1 MVVSRNRVIGV
12 YSEFAD
18 ALEALAEIGGGEVY
32 RVVLVARL
40 SEEEARALKEVLL
53 PATSEP
59 VEAPVRKESGRAIVL
74 DQGLSIEIAENIAV
88 KLQGVQVYLASREIS
103 EEERRD
109 SVILVPS
116 SEVTD
121 VVEDLV
127 SRGFRVVFVTSNKK
141 LYTHYT
147 ASSRVKALYL
157 PRVEQVDVDKLV
169 EEVSKLLG

>member
-1 MVVSRNRVIGV
+1 MVVSRNRVIGI
-12 YSEFAD
+12 YSEFVD

-53 PATSEP
+53 PSTPEP
-59 VEAPVRKESGRAIVL
+59 VEGPVRKESGRAVVL
-74 DQGLSIEIAENIAV
+74 DQDLSVEFAEKIAA
-88 KLQGVQVYLASREIS
+88 KMQGVQVYLASREIG
-103 EEERRD
+103 EEEQRGNL
-109 SVILVPS
+109 ILVPS
-116 SEVTD
+116 SELAD

-157 PRVEQVDVDKLV
+157 PRVEQLDADKLV
-169 EEVSKLLG
+169 EEISKLLG